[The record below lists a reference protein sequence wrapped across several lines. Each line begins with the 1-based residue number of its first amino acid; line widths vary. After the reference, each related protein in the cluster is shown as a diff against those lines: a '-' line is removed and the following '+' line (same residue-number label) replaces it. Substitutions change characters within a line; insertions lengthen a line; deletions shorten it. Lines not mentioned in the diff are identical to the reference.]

1 MQGRALTFSF
11 MLIVRR
17 VAQAASARRG
27 APASPLGLPYAL
39 PRRPGPRLS
48 WLQLRPKL
56 DGMQRGPSA
65 VSPPLRPQLALGEVP
80 HGHRVPWRG
89 GRQHLRRVVRGLYSA
104 HLTHTNAAAGHTAC
118 RVRNAHGTK
127 PRSTYAA

>member
-27 APASPLGLPYAL
+27 ARAPPLGLPYAL
-39 PRRPGPRLS
+39 PRRPGPRLP

-65 VSPPLRPQLALGEVP
+65 VSPP
-80 HGHRVPWRG
+80 
-89 GRQHLRRVVRGLYSA
+89 SA
-104 HLTHTNAAAGHTAC
+104 RSSPSEKYHTVTAC
-118 RVRNAHGTK
+118 RGAADG
-127 PRSTYAA
+127 STYDA